1 MTEGGDIKLETQTK
15 QLRTI
20 SIAGREKKHDKI
32 FKEIFQDKQELV
44 QFLFIYIGIK
54 TKTEELE
61 LYNTNFITTNHN
73 YRNADIV
80 YKEKNREIYYLIEQ
94 QTYVES
100 EMARKVL
107 DYSTGI
113 LGLPE
118 NQGKCIEIVPI
129 VLYTGKRRWT
139 AKRKYTEC
147 QKVKTQE
154 EKKLEMEY
162 ILVDIKDYNI
172 EQLIKEKTKISIAI
186 IFEKCK
192 NSEEVITYAK
202 ELIEK
207 RIQIE
212 YLGKILKYLYGN
224 LENPKI
230 NDLIEEIINIKEE
243 EEVKKMST
251 IRERLKAEYV
261 GEYNKGVRVGIRQG
275 ISRGVSQTWIEAIKK
290 LIQENMTN
298 EVIKRVTGYKEEEI
312 EKIRKETKENKKTRN
327 LKNKI

>member
-1 MTEGGDIKLETQTK
+1 MTKGGDIKLETQTR
-15 QLRTI
+15 QLRAIKIT
-20 SIAGREKKHDKI
+20 GREKKHDKI

-44 QFLFIYIGIK
+44 QFLFMYIGIK
-54 TKTEELE
+54 TRTEELE

-80 YKEKNREIYYLIEQ
+80 YKEKNREVYYLIEQ

-118 NQGKCIEIVPI
+118 NQSKCIEIVPI
-129 VLYTGKRRWT
+129 VLYTGKRKWT

-154 EKKLEMEY
+154 GKKLEMEY

-243 EEVKKMST
+243 EEAKKMST

-261 GEYNKGVRVGIRQG
+261 GEYNKGVRVGI
-275 ISRGVSQTWIEAIKK
+275 SQNIIETIKK
-290 LIQENMTN
+290 LVQENMTN
-298 EVIKRVTGYKEEEI
+298 QFIKRITGYKEEEI
-312 EKIRKETKENKKTRN
+312 EKIRKEA
-327 LKNKI
+327 KIKQKDEKHEK

>member
-1 MTEGGDIKLETQTK
+1 MTAGGDIKLETQTK

-20 SIAGREKKHDKI
+20 KIAEREKKHDKI

-44 QFLFIYIGIK
+44 QFLFMYIGIK
-54 TKTEELE
+54 TKIEELE

-100 EMARKVL
+100 EMVRKVL

-129 VLYTGKRRWT
+129 VLYTGTRKWT

-154 EKKLEMEY
+154 GRKLEMEY

-243 EEVKKMST
+243 EEAKKMST

-261 GEYNKGVRVGIRQG
+261 GEYNKGVRVGI
-275 ISRGVSQTWIEAIKK
+275 SQNIIETIKK
-290 LIQENMTN
+290 LVQENMTN
-298 EVIKRVTGYKEEEI
+298 QFIKRITGYKEEEI
-312 EKIRKETKENKKTRN
+312 EKIRKEA
-327 LKNKI
+327 KIKQKDEKHEK